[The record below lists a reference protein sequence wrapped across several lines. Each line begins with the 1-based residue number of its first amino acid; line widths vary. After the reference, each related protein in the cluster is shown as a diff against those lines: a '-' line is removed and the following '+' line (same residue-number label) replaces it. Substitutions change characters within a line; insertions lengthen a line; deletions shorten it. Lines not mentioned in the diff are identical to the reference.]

1 MLKVGETAPEF
12 CLLNEEKQEICL
24 SKFKGKWI
32 VLYFYPKDQSP
43 GCTHEA
49 CDFTDNYKAFGDLNS
64 VIIGISAD
72 SPESHLKFIQKKDLS
87 IILLSDEKLDVIE
100 SYQAKNTSL
109 LGKLILPVKRVT
121 YIINPEGK
129 IAKTWSKV
137 NVFGHSQDVKNSL
150 LELQN

>member
-1 MLKVGETAPEF
+1 MLKIGETAPEF
-12 CLLNEEKQEICL
+12 CLPNEAKQEICL
-24 SKFKGKWI
+24 SKFKGKWV

-87 IILLSDEKLDVIE
+87 ILLLSDENLDVIE
-100 SYQAKNTSL
+100 AYQARNNSF

-121 YIINPEGK
+121 YLINPEGK

-150 LELQN
+150 LELQI

>member
-49 CDFTDNYKAFGDLNS
+49 CDFTD
-64 VIIGISAD
+64 
-72 SPESHLKFIQKKDLS
+72 SHLKFIQKKDLS

>member
-49 CDFTDNYKAFGDLNS
+49 CDFTENYKAFGDLNS

>member
-49 CDFTDNYKAFGDLNS
+49 CDFTDNYKAFSDLNS